1 MIQKKRKL
9 INWTSS
15 KLKIFVLQK
24 ATLKKKKKGK
34 RQVTDWEKLFA
45 KHVSDNGFVSR
56 IHKDYL
62 EI

>member
-1 MIQKKRKL
+1 MIQKKGKL
-9 INWTSS
+9 INWTCS

-24 ATLKKKKKGK
+24 ATLKKKKGK

-62 EI
+62 ET